1 MPVDPYAFRFE
12 PVFVAGAAI
21 AVVAYARAAR
31 REPTPWWRIAL
42 FAAGIALVA
51 GALNSPLESL
61 LYRLLLIHL
70 LQNVMVA
77 DWAPPLLILGLTP
90 AMRRGLHERGGRV
103 LRTLARP
110 RFALPIWLAGWY
122 GVHLAPFYDFALH
135 HPWALNVEHAILL
148 VVGTLFWWPV
158 LAREARLLGTPG
170 ALAYLGAAF
179 ASSAFLGLAFIFATT
194 PFYDWY
200 VQQPRLWG
208 LSAAKDQ
215 NLGGILMNAEQTIVF
230 LGALV
235 YFLLRLLEEENEAG
249 SALTRSAG
257 SGS

>member
-1 MPVDPYAFRFE
+1 MDPYGFRFE
-12 PVFVAGAAI
+12 PAFLVAGGVAAFFY
-21 AVVAYARAAR
+21 VRAAR
-31 REPTPWWRIAL
+31 RERPPWWRIAL
-42 FAAGIALVA
+42 FAAGLLLVV

-77 DWAPPLLILGLTP
+77 DWAPPLLLLGLTP
-90 AMRRGLHERGGRV
+90 AMRRALAERGGAA

-110 RFALPIWLAGWY
+110 RVALPLWLAAWY
-122 GVHLAPFYDFALH
+122 GIHLAPVYDFALH
-135 HPWALNVEHAILL
+135 HEWALNGEHGILL
-148 VVGTLFWWPV
+148 AAGTLFWWPV
-158 LAREARLLGTPG
+158 LAREAGLLSTAG
-170 ALAYLGAAF
+170 ALAYLGVAF
-179 ASSAFLGLAFIFATT
+179 ASSVFLGLAFIFAST

-200 VQQPRLWG
+200 VAQPRLWG

-235 YFLLRLLEEENEAG
+235 YFLMRLLEEEHTAG
-249 SALTRSAG
+249 TA
-257 SGS
+257 

>member
-1 MPVDPYAFRFE
+1 V
-12 PVFVAGAAI
+12 
-21 AVVAYARAAR
+21 
-31 REPTPWWRIAL
+31 L
-42 FAAGIALVA
+42 FAAGVVLVV

-90 AMRRGLHERGGRV
+90 AMRAALHRRGGRV
-103 LRTLARP
+103 LATLARP

-135 HPWALNVEHAILL
+135 HPWALNVEHALL
-148 VVGTLFWWPV
+148 LGVGTLFWWPV
-158 LAREARLLGTPG
+158 LAREARLLSTPA

-179 ASSAFLGLAFIFATT
+179 ASSAFLGLGFIFATT

-200 VQQPRLWG
+200 VEQPRLWG

-257 SGS
+257 GA

>member
-1 MPVDPYAFRFE
+1 MDPYAFRFE
-12 PVFVAGAAI
+12 PVFLVAGAA
-21 AVVAYARAAR
+21 AAFLYVRAAR
-31 REPTPWWRIAL
+31 RERPPSWRIAL
-42 FAAGIALVA
+42 FAAGLLLVV

-77 DWAPPLLILGLTP
+77 DWAPPLLLLGLTP
-90 AMRRGLHERGGRV
+90 AMRQGVAERGGSL

-110 RFALPIWLAGWY
+110 KVALPIWLGGWY
-122 GVHLAPFYDFALH
+122 GIHLAPVYDFALRH
-135 HPWALNVEHAILL
+135 EWALNLEHAILL
-148 VVGTLFWWPV
+148 CVGLLFWWPV
-158 LAREARLLGTPG
+158 LAREAGLLSTPG

-179 ASSAFLGLAFIFATT
+179 ASSVFLGLAFIFATK

-200 VQQPRLWG
+200 LAEPRLWG

-215 NLGGILMNAEQTIVF
+215 NLGGILMNAEQTVVF

-235 YFLLRLLEEENEAG
+235 YFLMRLLEEEHTAG
-249 SALTRSAG
+249 AT
-257 SGS
+257 

>member
-1 MPVDPYAFRFE
+1 MDPYAFRFE
-12 PVFVAGAAI
+12 PVFLVAGA
-21 AVVAYARAAR
+21 VAAFLYARAAR
-31 REPTPWWRIAL
+31 REQPPWWRIAL
-42 FAAGIALVA
+42 FSAGLLLVV

-77 DWAPPLLILGLTP
+77 DWAPLLLLLGLTP
-90 AMRRGLHERGGRV
+90 AMRRSLAERGGRV
-103 LRTLARP
+103 PRALARP
-110 RFALPIWLAGWY
+110 RVALPIWLAGWY
-122 GVHLAPFYDFALH
+122 GIHLAPVYDFALH
-135 HPWALNVEHAILL
+135 HSWALNAEHGILL
-148 VVGTLFWWPV
+148 AVGTLFWWPV
-158 LAREARLLGTPG
+158 LAREAGLLSTPG

-179 ASSAFLGLAFIFATT
+179 ASSVFLGLAFIFAST

-200 VQQPRLWG
+200 VGQPRLWG

-235 YFLLRLLEEENEAG
+235 YFLMRLLEEEHTAG
-249 SALTRSAG
+249 S
-257 SGS
+257 

>member
-1 MPVDPYAFRFE
+1 MDPYAFRFE
-12 PVFVAGAAI
+12 PGFLVAGAA
-21 AVVAYARAAR
+21 AAFFYGRAALR
-31 REPTPWWRIAL
+31 QRPPWWRIAL
-42 FAAGIALVA
+42 FAGGLLLVV

-77 DWAPPLLILGLTP
+77 DWAPPLLLLGLTP
-90 AMRRGLHERGGRV
+90 AMRRGLAMRGGAT
-103 LRTLARP
+103 LRALARP
-110 RFALPIWLAGWY
+110 RVALPIWLAAWY
-122 GVHLAPFYDFALH
+122 GIHLAPVYDFALDH
-135 HPWALNVEHAILL
+135 EWALSGEHAILL
-148 VVGTLFWWPV
+148 AAGTLFWWPV
-158 LAREARLLGTPG
+158 LAREAGLLSTPG

-179 ASSAFLGLAFIFATT
+179 ASSVFLGLAFIFATT

-235 YFLLRLLEEENEAG
+235 YFLMRLLEEEHEAG
-249 SALTRSAG
+249 A
-257 SGS
+257 

>member
-1 MPVDPYAFRFE
+1 MDPYAFRFE
-12 PVFVAGAAI
+12 PVFLAAGA
-21 AVVAYARAAR
+21 VAAFLYARAAR
-31 REPTPWWRIAL
+31 RERPPWWRIAL
-42 FAAGIALVA
+42 FSAGLVLVV

-77 DWAPPLLILGLTP
+77 DWAPPLLLLGLTP
-90 AMRRGLHERGGRV
+90 AMRRGLAERGGAT
-103 LRTLARP
+103 LRALARP
-110 RFALPIWLAGWY
+110 RVALPIWLAAWY
-122 GVHLAPFYDFALH
+122 GIHLAVVYEFALH
-135 HPWALNVEHAILL
+135 HEWALNGEHAILL
-148 VVGTLFWWPV
+148 AAGTLFWWPV
-158 LAREARLLGTPG
+158 LAREARLLSTAG

-179 ASSAFLGLAFIFATT
+179 ASSVFLGLAFIFAST

-200 VQQPRLWG
+200 VAQPRLWG

-235 YFLLRLLEEENEAG
+235 YFLMRLLEEEHEAG
-249 SALTRSAG
+249 A
-257 SGS
+257 

>member
-1 MPVDPYAFRFE
+1 MDPYAFRFE
-12 PVFVAGAAI
+12 PVFLAAGALA
-21 AVVAYARAAR
+21 AFAYLRAAR
-31 REPTPWWRIAL
+31 HERPPWWRVAL
-42 FAAGIALVA
+42 FAAGLLLVV

-77 DWAPPLLILGLTP
+77 DWAPPLLLLGLTP
-90 AMRRGLHERGGRV
+90 AMRRALAARGGRT

-110 RFALPIWLAGWY
+110 RHALPIWLAGWY
-122 GVHLAPFYDFALH
+122 GIHLAPVYDFALH
-135 HPWALNVEHAILL
+135 HAWALNVEHGILIG
-148 VVGTLFWWPV
+148 VGTLFWWPV
-158 LAREARLLGTPG
+158 LAREAGLLGTPG

-200 VQQPRLWG
+200 VAQPRLWG
-208 LSAAKDQ
+208 LSPAKDQ

-235 YFLLRLLEEENEAG
+235 YFLLRLLEEEH
-249 SALTRSAG
+249 SAG
-257 SGS
+257 SG